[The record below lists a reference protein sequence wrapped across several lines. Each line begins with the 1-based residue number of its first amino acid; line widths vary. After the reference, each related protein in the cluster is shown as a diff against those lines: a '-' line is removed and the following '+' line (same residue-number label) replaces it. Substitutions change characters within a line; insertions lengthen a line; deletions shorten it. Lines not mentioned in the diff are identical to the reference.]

1 VLVYYREANCA
12 LVVYDITD
20 RDSFVVAKQWVLD
33 LKRDC
38 KHIVIGLIGNK
49 IDLEEEYG
57 REISIKEIEEFVI
70 EKNLIHLEVSA
81 KVGKF
86 VDDAFLKVLEAYF
99 QFYKDEEFLSE
110 RKQRKTIT
118 VEMMTNNVIEEEEI
132 KVSKGCCG

>member
-1 VLVYYREANCA
+1 VYYREANCA
-12 LVVYDITD
+12 LVIYDITD

-38 KHIVIGLIGNK
+38 QHIVIGFIGNK

-57 REISIKEIEEFVI
+57 REISIKEIEEFVF

-81 KVGKF
+81 KIGKL

-99 QFYKDEEFLSE
+99 QFYKEEEFLTE
-110 RKQRKTIT
+110 RTQRKTIT
-118 VEMMTNNVIEEEEI
+118 VEMMTNNVTEEEI
-132 KVSKGCCG
+132 PEPKGCCG

>member
-110 RKQRKTIT
+110 RTQRKTIT